1 MNENQLWINGEYK
14 KMKTKNYLLTF
25 GLIACSVISTYFAA
39 TTTTAQ
45 QTTARK
51 EAVDNEFQVGGAL
64 YMQTA
69 GEYRAL
75 AFQAFNLARMSLAM
89 DEMTKKKLPKPERKR
104 ARAIMV
110 DIDETVLDNSPQQAF
125 SIKNH
130 LPFNL
135 QNWYAWGERREAK
148 AIPGAVDFLN
158 YASKKG
164 VRVFYASNRDEVQK
178 AATMDNLKK
187 VGFPDVSPETVLL
200 RTNESTKEPRR
211 RMVTQK
217 YRIVLLMGDN
227 LNDFSDVFEKK
238 SISDRFSEVDKTR
251 DLFGTRW
258 IVLPNAMYGDWE
270 NAIYDYKRLSESE
283 KAAKRDNALMA
294 Y

>member
-1 MNENQLWINGEYK
+1 
-14 KMKTKNYLLTF
+14 MKTKNYLITF
-25 GLIACSVISTYFAA
+25 GLVVCSVVSTYFAA
-39 TTTTAQ
+39 TTGIASAQ
-45 QTTARK
+45 QSTARK
-51 EAVDNEFQVGGAL
+51 ETVDNEYQTGAVL

-75 AFQAFNLARMSLAM
+75 AFQAFNLARMSLDM
-89 DEMTKKKLPKPERKR
+89 DGMTRKKLSKTERKKPR
-104 ARAIMV
+104 AVMV

-125 SIKNH
+125 SIKNR

-135 QNWYAWGERREAK
+135 QNWYAWGELRQAK

-164 VRVFYASNRDEVQK
+164 VRIFYSSNRDEVQK

-200 RTNESTKEPRR
+200 RTNESSKEPRR
-211 RMVTQK
+211 RMVLQK

-227 LNDFSDVFEKK
+227 LNDFSDIFEKK
-238 SISDRFSEVDKTR
+238 SIADRFAEVDKAR
-251 DLFGTRW
+251 DSFGTGW

-283 KAAKRDNALMA
+283 KTARRNSALTA

>member
-1 MNENQLWINGEYK
+1 
-14 KMKTKNYLLTF
+14 MKTKNYLLTF
-25 GLIACSVISTYFAA
+25 GLVACSVVSTYFAA
-39 TTTTAQ
+39 TTHTATAQ
-45 QTTARK
+45 QAIVQKGTA
-51 EAVDNEFQVGGAL
+51 DNEYQTGGVL

-75 AFQAFNLARMSLAM
+75 AYQAFNLAKISLDM
-89 DEMTKKKLPKPERKR
+89 DEMTKKKLPKSERRR
-104 ARAIMV
+104 ARAVMV
-110 DIDETVLDNSPQQAF
+110 DIDETILDNSQQQAF
-125 SIKNH
+125 SIKNR

-135 QNWYAWGERREAK
+135 QNWYAWGELRQAK

-164 VRVFYASNRDEVQK
+164 VRIFYSSNRDEVQK
-178 AATMDNLKK
+178 AATIENLKN

-200 RTNESTKEPRR
+200 RTNESSKEPRR
-211 RMVTQK
+211 LLVLQK
-217 YRIVLLMGDN
+217 YRLVLLMGDN

-238 SISDRFSEVDKTR
+238 SINDRFSEVDKAR
-251 DLFGTRW
+251 DSFGTRW

-270 NAIYDYKRLSESE
+270 NAIYDYKRLTEAE
-283 KAAKRDNALMA
+283 KTAKRNSALMA

>member
-1 MNENQLWINGEYK
+1 
-14 KMKTKNYLLTF
+14 MKTKNYLLTL
-25 GLIACSVISTYFAA
+25 GLVVCSVVSTYFAA
-39 TTTTAQ
+39 TTNIINAQ
-45 QTTARK
+45 QGSARAGTA
-51 EAVDNEFQVGGAL
+51 DNEYQTGGVL

-75 AFQAFNLARMSLAM
+75 AFQAFNLARMSLDM
-89 DEMTKKKLPKPERKR
+89 DGMTRKKLSKTERKKPR
-104 ARAIMV
+104 AVMV

-125 SIKNH
+125 SIKNR

-158 YASKKG
+158 YARRKG
-164 VRVFYASNRDEVQK
+164 VRIFYSSNRDEVQK
-178 AATMDNLKK
+178 TATIDNLKK

-200 RTNESTKEPRR
+200 RTNESSKEPRR
-211 RMVTQK
+211 RMVLQK

-227 LNDFSDVFEKK
+227 LNDFSDAFEKK
-238 SISDRFSEVDKTR
+238 SIAERFAEVDKAR
-251 DLFGTRW
+251 DLFGMRW

-270 NAIYDYKRLSESE
+270 NAIYDYKRLSEIE
-283 KAAKRDNALMA
+283 KTARRYSALTA

>member
-1 MNENQLWINGEYK
+1 
-14 KMKTKNYLLTF
+14 MKTKNYLLTF
-25 GLIACSVISTYFAA
+25 GLIVCSVVSTYFAVT

-45 QTTARK
+45 QATQEKQVA
-51 EAVDNEFQVGGAL
+51 DNEYQTGGVL

-75 AFQAFNLARMSLAM
+75 AYQAFNLARMSLDM
-89 DEMTKKKLPKPERKR
+89 DEMTRKKLSKPERKKPR
-104 ARAIMV
+104 AVMV

-125 SIKNH
+125 SIKNRQ
-130 LPFNL
+130 PFNL
-135 QNWYAWGERREAK
+135 QTWYAWGELRQAK

-158 YASKKG
+158 YASRKG
-164 VRVFYASNRDEVQK
+164 VRVFYSSNRDEVQK
-178 AATMDNLKK
+178 AATMDNLRK

-200 RTNESTKEPRR
+200 RTNESSKEPRR
-211 RMVTQK
+211 QIVLQK
-217 YRIVLLMGDN
+217 YRLVVLMGDN
-227 LNDFSDVFEKK
+227 LNDFSDAFEKK
-238 SISDRFSEVDKTR
+238 PIGDRFSEVDKAR

-270 NAIYDYKRLSESE
+270 NAIYDYKRLTEAE
-283 KAAKRDNALMA
+283 KTAKRRDALMA